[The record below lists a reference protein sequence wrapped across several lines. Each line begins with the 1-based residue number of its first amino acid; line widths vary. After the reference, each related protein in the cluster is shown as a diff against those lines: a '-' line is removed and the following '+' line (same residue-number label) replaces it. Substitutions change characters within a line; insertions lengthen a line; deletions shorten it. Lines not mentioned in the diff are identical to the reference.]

1 MSHRTARAQTHH
13 QAQHPRHWSS
23 QLIIISRNEPRSKA
37 VIRDRVNSHSHSK
50 GNVIVEAVEAP
61 SRRLCRLLLRLPIS
75 SLRRLTLLRCRLGIF
90 VIACTIA
97 ATAVEHLHFVG
108 DDLSGVAILSVL
120 ALPFAR
126 AQRALYVHFGTLF
139 QVFTGNFGQTV
150 KEHHAVPLCTLLRL
164 TGLLIFPA
172 FRCRHTHVGDRTPLG
187 HKTGFR
193 VLPQIADKNDFF
205 NSPCHSNFL
214 SLASRSRRSW
224 QIYNHG
230 PFRAD
235 TASLLDA

>member
-13 QAQHPRHWSS
+13 QAQHPRPWSS

-61 SRRLCRLLLRLPIS
+61 SRRLCRLLLRLLLL

-126 AQRALYVHFGTLF
+126 APRALCVRSGTLL
-139 QVFTGNFGQTV
+139 QVFTEIGR
-150 KEHHAVPLCTLLRL
+150 AS
-164 TGLLIFPA
+164 
-172 FRCRHTHVGDRTPLG
+172 CRE
-187 HKTGFR
+187 R
-193 VLPQIADKNDFF
+193 V
-205 NSPCHSNFL
+205 
-214 SLASRSRRSW
+214 
-224 QIYNHG
+224 
-230 PFRAD
+230 
-235 TASLLDA
+235 